1 MDELETRLTEIK
13 LELFNN
19 YKRTVKKL
27 SNIFQNEEEYND
39 HDYIDNTIESQNIGE
54 TEVRNATQSLIKF
67 NQLLYIYIVC
77 NIL

>member
-27 SNIFQNEEEYND
+27 SNIFHNEEEYND
-39 HDYIDNTIESQNIGE
+39 HDYIDNTESQNTGE
-54 TEVRNATQSLIKF
+54 TEVKNTT
-67 NQLLYIYIVC
+67 
-77 NIL
+77 